1 MPFSARMRP
10 NVFAASM
17 NAGLLPDPEAQYT
30 QIDLI
35 VLMGKGFGAAGA
47 SRQGAGGVAGIFPRR
62 GDCAAERLYMRGV
75 RRGRACGPSLR
86 PVCENGFFSAFE
98 RGIEARGLRRG
109 RGLAARDHARAVALH
124 LAGGPPRSQAAR

>member
-1 MPFSARMRP
+1 MRP

-17 NAGLLPDPEAQYT
+17 NVGLLPGPEAQYT

-75 RRGRACGPSLR
+75 RR
-86 PVCENGFFSAFE
+86 
-98 RGIEARGLRRG
+98 
-109 RGLAARDHARAVALH
+109 AARAAHRCGRYARMDSS
-124 LAGGPPRSQAAR
+124 PRSSEALKREVSAEGEASLLAIMRELWPY